1 MVIICPPA
9 LVGLTGLPKMSRNEG
24 GGGSGACPFNAF
36 GPVRLFKEGKLNSP
50 HSILLTQSL
59 KKQSLPPLHCTG
71 HNDRCTNIVF
81 VFAESKMSIPFA
93 LGSIVV
99 RVFCLV

>member
-1 MVIICPPA
+1 MVDIICLLGWFNWSA
-9 LVGLTGLPKMSRNEG
+9 KKG
-24 GGGSGACPFNAF
+24 GGAFNAY
-36 GPVRLFKEGKLNSP
+36 GPLRLFREGKLNPP
-50 HSILLTQSL
+50 HSIPLTQSL